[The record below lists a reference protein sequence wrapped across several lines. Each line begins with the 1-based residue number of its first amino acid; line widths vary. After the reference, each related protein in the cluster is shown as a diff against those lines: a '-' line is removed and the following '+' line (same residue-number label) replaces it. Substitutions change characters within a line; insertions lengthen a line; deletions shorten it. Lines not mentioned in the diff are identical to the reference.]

1 MLRLKA
7 LKNEK
12 LTADGSEFHVW
23 CNDLIGYNF
32 FPNVAWTPWL
42 IKPVVVTC
50 RNFNSAEHN
59 KLEFIDISRKTIL

>member
-23 CNDLIGYNF
+23 CNDLISYNF
-32 FPNVAWTPWL
+32 FRML
-42 IKPVVVTC
+42 L
-50 RNFNSAEHN
+50 EHRG
-59 KLEFIDISRKTIL
+59 L